1 MITMTAADIAKI
13 VGGSLRNLSGEEL
26 ISQYPVIDSRQ
37 VKNDTFFVAFEGEH
51 FDGHDFAE
59 AAILAGA
66 RFALVSKEVNVPS
79 IVVADPINALA
90 ELAKHA
96 RNCLPNLKV
105 IGITGSQGK
114 TTTKDLLS
122 HLLEIVAPTVAPS
135 GNLNNEIGVPLT
147 LLRCDE
153 NTKFCVVEMGARHL
167 GDIAHLV
174 EIAAPD
180 VGVVLVVGQAH
191 IGEFGSREIIAKTKA
206 ELIQGLSSEAIAV
219 LGTYDEFTP
228 HMSDGSSRKV
238 LRFGEK
244 SNCEIRAA
252 DIELREGRAHFD
264 LVTPEGRQP
273 VSLQLLGLH
282 QISNALAAAA
292 VATALHIPL
301 ETIAAALSTA
311 EPGSKWRMEL
321 HDVNGLLLINDAY
334 NANPESM
341 AAALRTLALMSQER
355 GGRSWAFLGKM
366 GELGASETS
375 SHSAIGRLVS
385 DIGIDHLVTV
395 GTDLFDLETTS
406 NSSLDDQGDATTVH
420 ACAEISDA
428 TPFVEHF
435 EAGDVVLVKASRSE
449 QLNELAQELLNLWKA
464 AHE

>member
-1 MITMTAADIAKI
+1 MISMTTAQIAEI
-13 VGGSLRNLSGEEL
+13 VGGSLRNLTGAEL

-37 VKNDTFFVAFEGEH
+37 VNCGTFFVAFEGEN

-59 AAILAGA
+59 AAIAAGA
-66 RFALVSKEVNVPS
+66 IFALISKEVNVPS
-79 IVVADPINALA
+79 ILVNDPIAALA
-90 ELAKHA
+90 SLAKEV
-96 RNCLPNLKV
+96 RNSLPNLKV

-147 LLRCDE
+147 LLRCDQ
-153 NTKFCVVEMGARHL
+153 NTKYCVVEMGARHL

-174 EIAAPD
+174 EIASPD

-191 IGEFGSREIIAKTKA
+191 IGEFGSREIIARTKA
-206 ELIQGLSSEAIAV
+206 ELIQGLSTKAIAV

-238 LRFGEK
+238 LHFGEK
-244 SNCEIRAA
+244 STCEVRAA

-273 VSLQLLGLH
+273 VALQLLGLH

-292 VATALHIPL
+292 VATALNIPL

-321 HDVNGLLLINDAY
+321 HDVDGLLLINDAY

-366 GELGASETS
+366 AELGASEAV
-375 SHSAIGRLVS
+375 SHSVIGRLIS

-395 GTDLFDLETTS
+395 GTDLFDLDS
-406 NSSLDDQGDATTVH
+406 QAMSSSADSEDATTTH
-420 ACAEISDA
+420 PCASIADA
-428 TPFVEHF
+428 TQYAEHF

-449 QLNELAQELLNLWKA
+449 HLDDLAQELLNRWKA

>member
-1 MITMTAADIAKI
+1 MIKITAAQIAEI
-13 VGGSLRNLSGEEL
+13 VGGSLHNLRGEET
-26 ISQYPVIDSRQ
+26 ISQYPVIDSREATSE
-37 VKNDTFFVAFEGEH
+37 TFFVAFTGEH
-51 FDGHDFAE
+51 ADGHDFVR
-59 AAILAGA
+59 AAHDAGA
-66 RFALVSKEVNVPS
+66 KFALVSKAVDEPS
-79 IVVADPINALA
+79 ILVKDPTIALA
-90 ELAKHA
+90 ALATHV
-96 RNCLPNLKV
+96 RNAIADLTV

-114 TTTKDLLS
+114 TTTKDLLL

-135 GNLNNEIGVPLT
+135 GNFNNEIGVPLT

-153 NTKFCVVEMGARHL
+153 NTKYCVVEMGARHV
-167 GDIAHLV
+167 GDISKLV
-174 EIAAPD
+174 EIATPD

-191 IGEFGSREIIAKTKA
+191 IGEFGSRELIAQAKS
-206 ELIQGLSSEAIAV
+206 ELIRGLSSDAIAV

-228 HMSDGSSRKV
+228 HMSDGSPRKV

-252 DIELREGRAHFD
+252 DVELREGRAHFD

-366 GELGASETS
+366 GELGASEAT

-395 GTDLFDLETTS
+395 GTNLFDFDTS
-406 NSSLDDQGDATTVH
+406 NISNVDDQGDNTAIH
-420 ACAEISDA
+420 SCAAISDA
-428 TPFVEHF
+428 TTFVEHF

-449 QLNELAQELLNLWKA
+449 HLNDLAQELLNIWKA